1 MNKTAPI
8 IPRSRDAE
16 HAPAWRREL
25 AAAVTDPRALLA
37 LLGLPDEPGARTG
50 AALFGL
56 RVPRG
61 FIARMRPGD
70 RSDPLL
76 LQVLPVAQEAETVAG
91 FCADPLGEAAAMA
104 TPGLLHK
111 YAGRVLL
118 TLTGACGVHCRYCFR
133 RHFPYAD
140 ANPAGSQWEQARAYI
155 AAHTDIHEVILSG
168 GDPLSLGD
176 ARLAAL
182 ATELAALAHV
192 QRLRIHSRLPVV
204 LPERITD
211 DLLAWL
217 GNSRLRPVLVIHANH
232 PNEIDTQVATALR
245 RVVAAGIPLLNQ
257 SVLLRGINDDLETLC
272 ALSETLF
279 EAGAL
284 PYYLHQLDPVQGAA
298 HFAVGDDLA
307 RELLTGL
314 RARLPGY
321 LVPRLVREQ
330 AGAPGKTPLP

>member
-8 IPRSRDAE
+8 IPCSRDAE

-25 AAAVTDPRALLA
+25 AAAVTDPRELFA
-37 LLGLPDEPGARTG
+37 LLGLPDEPGSRSG

-70 RSDPLL
+70 RQDPLL
-76 LQVLPVAQEAETVAG
+76 LQVLPVAQETEAVAG
-91 FCADPLGEAAAMA
+91 FSADPLGEAAAMA

-133 RHFPYAD
+133 RHYPYAD
-140 ANPAGSQWEQARAYI
+140 ANPAGSQWVQARAYI
-155 AAHTDIHEVILSG
+155 AAHPDIREVILSG
-168 GDPLSLGD
+168 GDPLSLSD
-176 ARLAAL
+176 ERLAAL
-182 ATELAALAHV
+182 ATELAAIPHV

-204 LPERITD
+204 LPERITPE
-211 DLLAWL
+211 LLAWL
-217 GNSRLRPVLVIHANH
+217 GTSRLQPVLVIHANH
-232 PNEIDTQVATALR
+232 PHEIDAGVAAALR
-245 RVVAAGIPLLNQ
+245 RFAAARVPVLNQ
-257 SVLLRGINDDLETLC
+257 SVLLRGVNDDPETLVT
-272 ALSETLF
+272 LSETLF
-279 EAGAL
+279 SAGAL

-298 HFAVGDDLA
+298 HFAVDDGRASALLA
-307 RELLTGL
+307 EL

-321 LVPRLVREQ
+321 LVPRLVREE
-330 AGAPGKTPLP
+330 AGAPGKTPLA